1 MGSQLGKALDYAKK
15 HLPGLKNVL
24 LDGSLETIIIMLLK
38 ELSNLL
44 ILEEKTSYL
53 LILLKVQQL
62 VLSYT
67 AL

>member
-1 MGSQLGKALDYAKK
+1 MGSPLGKALDYAKK

-44 ILEEKTSYL
+44 LLEERISYL

-62 VLSYT
+62 
-67 AL
+67 ALNYIAL

>member
-1 MGSQLGKALDYAKK
+1 MGSPLGKALDYAKK
-15 HLPGLKNVL
+15 HLPGLKSVL

-44 ILEEKTSYL
+44 LLGERTSYL

-62 VLSYT
+62 ALSYT

>member
-1 MGSQLGKALDYAKK
+1 MGSPLGKALDYAKK
-15 HLPGLKNVL
+15 HLARLKNVL

-44 ILEEKTSYL
+44 LLEEKTSYL
-53 LILLKVQQL
+53 LILLKAQQL
-62 VLSYT
+62 ALSYT